1 MSLGRNVARAARVCA
16 VASVAVVLA
25 GAAASSRD
33 SATPANGSIPGF
45 DHGLDSGHFVTVRV
59 GKGDTLMEMLVT
71 ARVPRAEAHEAITAL
86 RKVYDPRGLMP
97 GQAIEFHFMP
107 GREND
112 GPGAFLGLKF
122 EPSAERAVTVAR
134 APDDRFKATE
144 IEKKLSRKLVR
155 AAGAIR
161 TSLYVDALKAG
172 IPAAV
177 VVETIRAYS
186 FDVDFQRDIRRDDTF
201 EVMYERL
208 YDGDGRHAR
217 NGDVIYAALS
227 LSGATLRLYRYEPSK
242 GAAEY
247 FNEKGESVRKALM
260 RTPIDGAR
268 LSSRYG
274 RRRHPI
280 LGYTRM
286 HQGVDFAAP
295 SGTPVM
301 AAGDGVIVSRGLNG
315 NYGRYVRIR
324 HNSTYATA
332 YAHLRGYARGIT
344 RGKRVRQGQIIAY
357 VGSSGLSTGPH
368 LHYEVL
374 VNGRR
379 INPLKLRLPS
389 GRKLEG
395 RELDA
400 FMKVK
405 AETERRLAE
414 LSPATRTVG
423 NE

>member
-1 MSLGRNVARAARVCA
+1 MSPRPNVARAALICAAIWIA
-16 VASVAVVLA
+16 VALI
-25 GAAASSRD
+25 GAAASSRA
-33 SATPANGSIPGF
+33 SAAAANGSTTDF
-45 DHGLDSGHFVTVRV
+45 EKQLDSRYFVTVLA
-59 GKGDTLMEMLVT
+59 GKGDTLMEMLVR
-71 ARVPRAEAHEAITAL
+71 ARVPRAEAHEVVTAL
-86 RKVYDPRGLMP
+86 RKVYDPRDLMP
-97 GQAIEFHFMP
+97 GQAIELSFMP
-107 GREND
+107 DRKNG

-122 EPSAERAVTVAR
+122 EPSAERAVTVER

-144 IEKKLSRKLVR
+144 IKKKLSRKLVR
-155 AAGAIR
+155 AAGTIR

-172 IPAAV
+172 VPAAV
-177 VVETIRAYS
+177 VVEMIRAYS
-186 FDVDFQRDIRRDDTF
+186 FDVDFQRDIQRDDAF

-208 YDGDGRHAR
+208 YDSDGRHAR
-217 NGDVIYAALS
+217 DGDVIYAALS
-227 LSGATLRLYRYEPSK
+227 LSGATLRLYRYEPRK
-242 GAAEY
+242 GVAEY

-286 HQGVDFAAP
+286 HRGVDFAAP
-295 SGTPVM
+295 RGTPIM
-301 AAGDGVIVSRGLNG
+301 AAGNGVIVSRGRNG
-315 NYGRYVRIR
+315 NYGRYIRIR
-324 HNSTYATA
+324 HNSTYSTA
-332 YAHLRGYARGIT
+332 YAHLRRYARGMK

-357 VGSSGLSTGPH
+357 VGSTGLSTGPH

-379 INPLKLRLPS
+379 INPLKLRLPT
-389 GRKLEG
+389 GRKLRG
-395 RELDA
+395 RALNA

-405 AETERRLAE
+405 AETDRRLAE
-414 LSPATRTVG
+414 LPPATRFVS